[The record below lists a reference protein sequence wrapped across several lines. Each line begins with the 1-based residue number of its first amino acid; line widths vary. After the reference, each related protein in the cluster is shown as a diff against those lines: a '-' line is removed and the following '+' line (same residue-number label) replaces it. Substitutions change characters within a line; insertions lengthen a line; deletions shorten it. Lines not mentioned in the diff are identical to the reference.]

1 MRSSES
7 QLNTAHIFLLP
18 ICSQSNSLS
27 NISNKNVIIQKAGM
41 YYIKALRQL
50 FFNTLCYSAQ
60 LVIDNTFLF
69 IPPS

>member
-1 MRSSES
+1 
-7 QLNTAHIFLLP
+7 
-18 ICSQSNSLS
+18 
-27 NISNKNVIIQKAGM
+27 M

-69 IPPS
+69 IPPSWKRKESLLDATNYCKDVSEVGFWTFKPLYSWAEMTS